1 MEFSERV
8 VYPVMKLSVHPLKQG
23 SLRKEGKEEKMN
35 GKENPKETGK
45 QKTEVAEREVI
56 INQKP
61 GRANPIHPNWDRLM
75 NPIIVKRDM
84 KRTVKNQ
91 EIEVVPEV
99 EAIVQK
105 VAAKQKSNKK
115 KYRKI

>member
-1 MEFSERV
+1 MEFSGRV
-8 VYPVMKLSVHPLKQG
+8 VYPAMKLSVHPPKQG

-35 GKENPKETGK
+35 GKENQKEIGK
-45 QKTEVAEREVI
+45 QKTGEVEREVI
-56 INQKP
+56 TKQKP
-61 GRANPIHPNWDRLM
+61 GRANPIHPNWDRSM

-84 KRTVKNQ
+84 KRTVRNQ

-105 VAAKQKSNKK
+105 VAAKQKNSKK